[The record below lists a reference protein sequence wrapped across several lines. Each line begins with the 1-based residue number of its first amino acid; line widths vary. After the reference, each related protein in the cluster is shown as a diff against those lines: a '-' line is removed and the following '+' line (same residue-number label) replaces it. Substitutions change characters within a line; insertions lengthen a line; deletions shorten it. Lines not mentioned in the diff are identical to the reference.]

1 MKILKLE
8 IENLAS
14 LKGKHVLD
22 FTAPPLHQCGLF
34 LIAGPTGSGKTT
46 LLDALSLALY
56 NELPRMGKI
65 SKRDIDQT
73 GALVTRHTHH
83 ALARVTYRCASGTF
97 ISQWQISKNRNGN
110 WRNYDFEVFDEA
122 GNSMGLL
129 RSEVATF
136 NAERIGLD
144 YEQFTRAIVLAQGE
158 FAQFLKSGED
168 QRAALLEKIT
178 GDRIYRQLGKGAAE
192 RASGL
197 LAQDKDLKNQQ
208 EGLRAQVLEPD
219 QADAL
224 SAVVD
229 GLNTNVQSQQKE
241 LHQRERALE
250 IRKALN
256 QAKSSLDAR
265 RRELA
270 AAESRWTH
278 WNSLHAD
285 SWSRHQALLPIESV
299 VRQWS
304 QASARLASAKNELL
318 GLTADQTASRERLE
332 LHLERAQAWLPSRV
346 DRATIV
352 EQLDAHSEQ
361 VRRVAKRLNQKKEEA
376 ATLQAQFKQQ
386 VEFQTKLEW
395 SGDRTAAEW
404 STALGRNQ
412 TECTQQL
419 AEAES
424 QLAACAAPG
433 LDEDSAANW
442 ELRAEQWMQL
452 ESAWNAKNGR
462 ATQIQSA
469 LSTKRT
475 QLAEIPDQL
484 RARQHALLLATSKE
498 QTAEAEWRYA
508 ALHAQVAAHRTELAA
523 GHPCPLCGALEHPF
537 AKDLPEIHPDDKKAA
552 RDRAQQAR
560 MDAELALKEAQRK
573 QQGLQDELQLL
584 ERELEELG
592 LDPLNAELREV
603 KSSFPADWAEW
614 GGERVR
620 SHVRDWVAAK
630 GRALEASKFLN
641 GGNEAS
647 QRLERLE
654 ASREEVGVI
663 ERELNAIWPQETAV
677 DEAVSAWKLAW
688 KLEHG
693 TLQSVNQRM
702 ERVEAAI
709 LLESE
714 AVEACER
721 EAQAILDELG
731 LADLGAAHAQLID
744 GGKAQQLG
752 KEREQLNIDRIQA
765 VERVKEQET
774 RVAELLENDAKEPE
788 ETLELRAKTAEE
800 QLHAFQAERDA
811 RFAELQQHQGALKQ
825 IEVLERKRAQLL
837 GDGEKWLKL
846 HALIG
851 DGEGKK
857 FNKFAQQ
864 LTMGQLLA
872 IANRRLKG
880 LSDRYRFA
888 EPDESGKLA
897 VIDQHM
903 AGERRGVNTLSGG
916 ETFLMSLGLALG
928 LSDLASRN
936 IQIGDLFIDEG
947 FGTLDSEALEGVLDV
962 LDRLQTAGGRNV
974 GIISHVEGLK
984 ERVSTQ
990 VQLTPNGQGHSTLRV
1005 VPED

>member
-22 FTAPPLHQCGLF
+22 FTAAPLHQCGLF

-56 NELPRMGKI
+56 NELPRMGKV

-73 GALVTRHTHH
+73 GALVTRHTDH
-83 ALARVTYRCASGTF
+83 ALARVTYRCATGTF

-129 RSEVATF
+129 RSEVAAF

-178 GDRIYRQLGKGAAE
+178 GDRIYRQLGKAAAE

-197 LAQDKDLKNQQ
+197 LAQDKGLKNQQ

-224 SAVVD
+224 SVAVN
-229 GLNTNVQSQQKE
+229 GLNTKVQSQQKE
-241 LHQRERALE
+241 VNQRERALE
-250 IRKALN
+250 IRKELN
-256 QAKSSLDAR
+256 QAKSSLEER
-265 RRELA
+265 RTELD
-270 AAESRWTH
+270 AAEARWTD
-278 WNSLHAD
+278 WNRLHAD
-285 SWSRHQALLPIESV
+285 AWARHQTLLPIESV
-299 VRQWS
+299 VRKWS
-304 QASARLASAKNELL
+304 QATARLASAKTELL
-318 GLTADQTASRERLE
+318 GLTADRTASHQKLE
-332 LHLERAQAWLPSRV
+332 SHLERAQAWMPTSI
-346 DRATIV
+346 DRATVV
-352 EQLDAHSEQ
+352 EQLDALAES
-361 VRRVAKRLNQKKEEA
+361 VRGVAKRLDQKKEEA
-376 ATLQAQFKQQ
+376 ATIRTHFKQH
-386 VEFQTKLEW
+386 VEYQTKLKW
-395 SGDRTAAEW
+395 SDDSTAEEW
-404 STALGRNQ
+404 STALDRNQ
-412 TECTQQL
+412 TECAHQL

-433 LDEDSAANW
+433 LDEASAANW
-442 ELRAEQWMQL
+442 ELRAEQWMQF
-452 ESAWNAKNGR
+452 ESAWNSKNER

-469 LSTKRT
+469 VSNKRA
-475 QLAEIPDQL
+475 QLAEVPDHLQAL
-484 RARQHALLLATSKE
+484 NQALLLAVSKE
-498 QTAEAEWRYA
+498 ETAEAEWRYA
-508 ALHAQVAAHRTELAA
+508 ALHAQVAAHRTELTA
-523 GHPCPLCGALEHPF
+523 GHPCPLCGALEHPY
-537 AKDLPEIHPDDKKAA
+537 AEDLPEVQPDDKKAA
-552 RDRAQQAR
+552 WNRAQKAR
-560 MDAELALKEAQRK
+560 MEAELSLKETQRK
-573 QQGLQDELQLL
+573 EQGLQDELKLL
-584 ERELEELG
+584 ERELEG
-592 LDPLNAELREV
+592 LKLDQLTAQLDEV
-603 KSSFPADWAEW
+603 KSAFPADWAEW

-620 SHVRDWVAAK
+620 SRIREWVAAT
-630 GRALEASKFLN
+630 GRATEAAKYLD
-641 GGNEAS
+641 GGNEALN
-647 QRLERLE
+647 RLEQLE
-654 ASREEVGVI
+654 AVREEAGAI
-663 ERELNAIWPQETAV
+663 EQELKAVWPQDAEV
-677 DEAVSAWKLAW
+677 DEAVNAWKLTW
-688 KLEHG
+688 KLEHA
-693 TLQSVNQRM
+693 TLESVTQRM
-702 ERVEAAI
+702 EREETAI
-709 LLESE
+709 RLESE
-714 AVEACER
+714 VVEACER
-721 EAQAILDELG
+721 EAQPVLDELELTD
-731 LADLGAAHAQLID
+731 LAEALAQLLD

-765 VERVKEQET
+765 VERVNEQAK
-774 RVAELLENDAKEPE
+774 RVEDLIANDTQGSD
-788 ETLELRAKTAEE
+788 ETLELQAKTAKD
-800 QLHAFQAERDA
+800 QLHVLQAERDD
-811 RFAELQQHQGALKQ
+811 RFAELQQHHGALKQ
-825 IEVLERKRAQLL
+825 IEALETKRVQLL

-851 DGEGKK
+851 DAEGKK

-888 EPDESGKLA
+888 DPDESGKLA

-903 AGERRGVNTLSGG
+903 AGERRGVSTLSGG

-947 FGTLDSEALEGVLDV
+947 FGTLDAEALEGVLDV

-1005 VPED
+1005 VPEG

>member
-14 LKGKHVLD
+14 LKGKHELD

-56 NELPRMGKI
+56 NELPRMGKV

-73 GALVTRHTHH
+73 GALVTRHTDH
-83 ALARVTYRCASGTF
+83 ALARVTYRCATGTF

-110 WRNYDFEVFDEA
+110 WRNYDFEVFDEL

-129 RSEVATF
+129 RSEVAPF

-178 GDRIYRQLGKGAAE
+178 GDRIYRQLGKAASE

-197 LAQDKDLKNQQ
+197 LTQDKDLKNQQ
-208 EGLRAQVLEPD
+208 EGLRAQVLEAD

-224 SAVVD
+224 SVALD
-229 GLNTNVQSQQKE
+229 GLNAKVKSQQQE
-241 LHQRERALE
+241 VRRSERALE
-250 IRKALN
+250 IRKELN
-256 QAKSSLDAR
+256 RVKSSLDAR
-265 RRELA
+265 RTELA
-270 AAESRWTH
+270 AAESRWTD
-278 WNSLHAD
+278 WNNLHAD
-285 SWSRHQALLPIESV
+285 AWTQHQALLPIESV

-304 QASARLASAKNELL
+304 QASERLASAKTELL
-318 GLTADQTASRERLE
+318 GLTADRAASLERLE
-332 LHLERAQAWLPSRV
+332 AHLDRAQAWMPTPV
-346 DRATIV
+346 DRSTVV
-352 EQLDAHSEQ
+352 EQLESHAER
-361 VRRVAKRLNQKKEEA
+361 VRWVAKRLNEKNEEA
-376 ATLQAQFKQQ
+376 ANIRAQFKQHI
-386 VEFQTKLEW
+386 EFQSKLEW
-395 SGDRTAAEW
+395 SDDRTVVEW
-404 STALGRNQ
+404 STALDRN
-412 TECTQQL
+412 EAACTQQL

-424 QLAACAAPG
+424 KLAACAAPG
-433 LDEDSAANW
+433 LDEASAANW
-442 ELRAEQWMQL
+442 EQRAEQWMQL
-452 ESAWNAKNGR
+452 ESAWNGKKGR

-469 LSTKRT
+469 LLTKRT
-475 QLAEIPDQL
+475 QLAGFPD
-484 RARQHALLLATSKE
+484 RQHALHQALLLAISKE
-498 QTAEAEWRYA
+498 ETAEAEWRYA
-508 ALHAQVAAHRTELAA
+508 TLHAKLAAHRTELTA

-537 AKDLPEIHPDDKKAA
+537 ATDLPEVEPDDQKAA
-552 RDRAQQAR
+552 WDRAQKAR
-560 MDAELALKEAQRK
+560 MDAELTLKEAQRTE
-573 QQGLQDELQLL
+573 QGLQEELKDL
-584 ERELEELG
+584 ERELEELE
-592 LDPLNAELREV
+592 LDQLTAQINEV
-603 KSSFPADWAEW
+603 KSAFPADWEEW

-630 GRALEASKFLN
+630 GRAAEASKFLN
-641 GGNEAS
+641 GGNEAVK
-647 QRLERLE
+647 RLEELGALRGE
-654 ASREEVGVI
+654 TGTI
-663 ERELNAIWPQETAV
+663 ERELKEIWPQDAEV
-677 DEAVSAWKLAW
+677 DEAVNAWKLAW
-688 KLEHG
+688 KLEHA
-693 TLQSVNQRM
+693 TLESVNQRI
-702 ERVEAAI
+702 EREETTI
-709 LLESE
+709 RLESE
-714 AVEACER
+714 TVAACER
-721 EAQAILDELG
+721 EAQSVLNDLELAN
-731 LADLGAAHAQLID
+731 LAAAHAQLLD

-765 VERVKEQET
+765 VERVTEQEK
-774 RVAELLENDAKEPE
+774 RVEDLIASDTKESE
-788 ETLELRAKTAEE
+788 ETLELKAKNAKE
-800 QLHAFQAERDA
+800 QLLAIQAERDE
-811 RFAELQQHQGALKQ
+811 RFAELQQHRGALKQ
-825 IEVLERKRAQLL
+825 IEVLETKRTQLL
-837 GDGEKWLKL
+837 GDGEKWLRL

-851 DGEGKK
+851 DAEGKK

-903 AGERRGVNTLSGG
+903 AGERRGVSTLSGG

-947 FGTLDSEALEGVLDV
+947 FGTLDADALEGVLEV

-990 VQLTPNGQGHSTLRV
+990 VQLTPNGQGHSALRV